1 MMRLFCRLELQPR
14 HKPKHKRSTNEA
26 CVLTRD
32 AKEQSQHRACHCSL
46 QVTGCRIDL
55 PPSTCLLVWSLSLYS
70 YLCKVRMGIGVMRWL
85 PDGYHCS
92 NLSFVSPGR
101 HTGPEISGH
110 MWSRDFCKRSADIS
124 HVSRGGGRCG
134 GYWDMSKCLFTLD
147 RVSKAKETTGGMFGS
162 PTGVWVRSYV

>member
-1 MMRLFCRLELQPR
+1 MNWDEHICSKMMRLFCRLELQPR

-46 QVTGCRIDL
+46 QATGCRIDL
-55 PPSTCLLVWSLSLYS
+55 PPSACLLVWSLSLYP

-92 NLSFVSPGR
+92 ILSSVSPGR
-101 HTGPEISGH
+101 HTGPEI
-110 MWSRDFCKRSADIS
+110 
-124 HVSRGGGRCG
+124 RCG
-134 GYWDMSKCLFTLD
+134 LEIS
-147 RVSKAKETTGGMFGS
+147 AKEVQMYLMSAEEEDGVEVIETWANVYS
-162 PTGVWVRSYV
+162 P